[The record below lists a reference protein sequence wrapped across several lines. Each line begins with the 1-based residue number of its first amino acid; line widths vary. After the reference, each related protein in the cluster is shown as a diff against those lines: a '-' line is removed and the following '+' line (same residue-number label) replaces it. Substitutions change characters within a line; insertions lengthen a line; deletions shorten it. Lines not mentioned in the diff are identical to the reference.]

1 MDSLLRD
8 LRFSARSLLK
18 RPTLTII
25 AVITLAIGIGAN
37 SAIFSVVNALL
48 IKPLPFPELERVV
61 AIWETQPSQGVLHNE
76 ASMAN
81 FLDWRAQNQTFEQMG
96 LYRWWSTNLTGLE
109 TPERVQGFLVTANFL
124 DVLGVKPAMGRGFL
138 ADEDQPGKEPVV
150 ILTHGLWQRRF
161 GNDPN
166 IINKS
171 ITLNGISRS
180 VIGVM
185 PEGFKYPRG
194 ADVLAPITIT
204 PELARSR
211 QSHSYEIVG
220 RLKPNVTPDSAQA
233 DLSTIASRLEKEYAE
248 SNTGWGVVVHPIVA
262 DAVRLYKTAVLVLM
276 AAVGFVLLIVC
287 ANVANLM
294 LARAAGRQKEMALR
308 AALGAGRWR
317 LVRQLLTESVM
328 LALVGGALGVLIAYW
343 GVDLLR
349 TLNPGDAAKF
359 APGWDRLGVNL
370 PVLGFNMGLSLV
382 SGLLFGLAPA
392 WQISKTDLNET
403 LKEGGRQTSS
413 GSHRLRG
420 LLVISEVA
428 LSLMLLVSAGL
439 LMRSFISLLK
449 TDPGFNP
456 EKVMT
461 MNLVLPAAKYREAP
475 QKATFYSELTKRV
488 EALPGVESA
497 AFVNYLPLGGSN
509 SSDAF
514 LIEGVAEPA
523 PGQDFIGRYR
533 VCTPRYFHTLGVR
546 ILKGR
551 GFTEQDKADAPPVIM
566 VNETLA
572 KKYWTNGDAVGK
584 RMRFS
589 GPFDKVKNPW
599 LEVIGILQDVKHEL
613 NLAVTPDFYLPH
625 AQDPWS
631 SMVLVAKTKVAPKAL
646 AADIRQQVWSLDKD
660 QPVFDLRT
668 MEEVRTL
675 SVSVYSFSS
684 FSLGIFAAIA
694 LLLAAIGIYG
704 VMSYA
709 VMQRTQEIGI
719 RMALGARAADV
730 LKLVVKNGMSLAL
743 IGVVAGLAGAFTLT
757 RLLQSLLFGVTPTD
771 ALTFAVVTLGLLLV
785 ALLAC
790 YIPARRA
797 TKVDPLVALRYE

>member
-8 LRFSARSLLK
+8 FRFSARSLLK
-18 RPTLTII
+18 RPALTII
-25 AVITLAIGIGAN
+25 AVVTLAIGIGSN

-48 IKPLPFPELERVV
+48 LKPLPFSELERVV
-61 AIWETQPSQGVLHNE
+61 AVWENQLSRGVEHNE

-81 FLDWRAQNQTFEQMG
+81 FLDWRAQNHTFEQLG

-109 TPERVQGFLVTANFL
+109 TPERIQGFLVTANFL

-138 ADEDQPGKEPVV
+138 ADEDQPGKDPVV

-161 GNDPN
+161 GADPN
-166 IINKS
+166 IVNKT

-185 PEGFKYPRG
+185 PQGFKYPRG
-194 ADVLAPITIT
+194 ADVLAPLTIT

-220 RLKPNVTPDSAQA
+220 RLKPNVTLGSAQA
-233 DLSTIASRLEKEYAE
+233 DLSTIAARLEKEYAE
-248 SNTGWGVVVHPIVA
+248 SNTGWGVVVYPIIE
-262 DAVRLYKTAVLVLM
+262 DTVRLYKTAVLVLM

-308 AALGAGRWR
+308 AALGASRWR
-317 LVRQLLTESVM
+317 LVRQLLTESVI
-328 LALVGGALGVLIAYW
+328 LALIGGALGVLIAYW

-349 TLNPGDAAKF
+349 AANPGDAAKF
-359 APGWDRLGVNL
+359 APGWDQLVVSL
-370 PVLGFNMGLSLV
+370 PVLGFNLGVSLLS
-382 SGLLFGLAPA
+382 GFLFGLAPA
-392 WQISKTDLNET
+392 WQISKTDLNGA

-413 GSHRLRG
+413 GSHRLRS

-439 LMRSFISLLK
+439 LMRSFVSLLK
-449 TDPGFNP
+449 TNPGFSPDNIL
-456 EKVMT
+456 T
-461 MNLVLPAAKYREAP
+461 MHLSLPAAKYKEDEQRVS
-475 QKATFYSELTKRV
+475 FYSELVSRV
-488 EALPGVESA
+488 RALPGVESA
-497 AFVNYLPLGGSN
+497 ALVNYLPLGGSN

-514 LIEGVAEPA
+514 LIEGVAEPP
-523 PGQDFIGRYR
+523 PGQEFVGRYR
-533 VCTPRYFHTLGVR
+533 VCTPSYFETMSIP

-551 GFTEQDKADAPPVIM
+551 AFTQQDRADAPPVII

-572 KKYWTNGDAVGK
+572 RRFWPTTDALGK
-584 RMRFS
+584 RMRFF
-589 GPFDKVKNPW
+589 GPPEKNPW
-599 LEVIGILQDVKHEL
+599 IQVVGIVPDVRHEL
-613 NLAVTPDFYLPH
+613 NLPVTPDYYLPH
-625 AQDPWS
+625 AQDPWN
-631 SMVLVAKTKVAPKAL
+631 SMVLVAKTKVEPLAL
-646 AADIRQQVWSLDKD
+646 AASIRQQVWSLDKD
-660 QPVFDLRT
+660 QPVFDVRS
-668 MEEVRTL
+668 MEQVRAL
-675 SVSVYSFSS
+675 SVSLYSFSS
-684 FSLGIFAAIA
+684 VSLGIFAVIA

-709 VMQRTQEIGI
+709 VTQRTQEIGI

-730 LKLVVKNGMSLAL
+730 LKLVVRDGMALAL
-743 IGVVAGLAGAFTLT
+743 IGVVAGLAGAFALT
-757 RLLQSLLFGVTPTD
+757 RLLRSLLVGVTPTD
-771 ALTFAVVTLGLLLV
+771 LVTFTMVTLGLLSV

-790 YIPARRA
+790 YVPARRA